1 MLRISLFNFFYYW
14 IVSMINAF
22 LPLLFRFKGL
32 SPAQIGIVLSVGP
45 IVAIFSQPFWGVVSD
60 KKQSVKNV
68 IIFLLMATLI
78 TGLAVFFSPTMSLL
92 ILMMMIFHFFMSP
105 IQPLLDSLST
115 VFAKEKRVSYGSIRV
130 WGSIGFAIA
139 SFVLGTIIGIIGIQY
154 LWIIYSIII
163 IRVLFIA
170 IRLTDPIVEKKPLTT
185 KGFQQAFR
193 NARFLGFLIAI
204 LFIAIPHRMNDS
216 MLAIYLKSLGASEGR
231 IGLAWTFSALSEAP
245 VVAIMYI
252 LMKRIP
258 LLLLLGI
265 ASFFYTCRWFLYG
278 LLTDPMM
285 IIYSQALHSVT
296 FAIFMVSALQYIATI
311 IPEEMLATGQ
321 TAYYATFNGLATI
334 IGSAAGGYLMEQFGG
349 GFIYKMGS
357 ISALIGTLLFMILYA
372 KDKGVE
378 KRVQKT

>member
-357 ISALIGTLLFMILYA
+357 ISALIGTLLFIILYA

>member
-1 MLRISLFNFFYYW
+1 MLRISLLNFFYYW
-14 IVSMINAF
+14 VVSMINAF

-45 IVAIFSQPFWGVVSD
+45 IVAIFSQPFWGVMSD

-68 IIFLLMATLI
+68 ILFLLVATLI

-92 ILMMMIFHFFMSP
+92 MLMMMIFHFFMSP

-115 VFAKEKRVSYGSIRV
+115 VFSKEKGVSYGSIRV
-130 WGSIGFAIA
+130 WGSIGFAVA
-139 SFVLGTIIGIIGIQY
+139 SFVLGNIIGLIGIQY
-154 LWIIYSIII
+154 LWIIYSLIII
-163 IRVLFIA
+163 GVLCIA
-170 IRLTDPIVEKKPLTT
+170 FRLTDPVIERKPLTT

-193 NARFLGFLIAI
+193 NARFLFFLIAI

-216 MLAIYLKSLGASEGR
+216 MLAIYLQSLGASEGK

-245 VVAIMYI
+245 VVAFMYL
-252 LMKRIP
+252 LMKKIP
-258 LLLLLGI
+258 LLVLLGI
-265 ASFFYTCRWFLYG
+265 AGVFYTGRWFLYG

-311 IPEEMLATGQ
+311 IPAEMLATGQ
-321 TAYYATFNGLATI
+321 TAYYATFNGVATI
-334 IGSAAGGYLMEQFGG
+334 IGSAAGGYLMDLYGG
-349 GFIYKMGS
+349 GFIYKMGA
-357 ISALIGTLLFMILYA
+357 ISAFIGTLLFIILYA
-372 KDKGVE
+372 KDKGV
-378 KRVQKT
+378 QKQLQHT

>member
-170 IRLTDPIVEKKPLTT
+170 IRLTDPIVERKPLTT

-357 ISALIGTLLFMILYA
+357 ISALIGTLLFIILYA

>member
-163 IRVLFIA
+163 IGVLFIA

-357 ISALIGTLLFMILYA
+357 ISALIGTLLFIILYA

>member
-163 IRVLFIA
+163 IGVLFIA
-170 IRLTDPIVEKKPLTT
+170 IRLTDPIVERKPLTT

-193 NARFLGFLIAI
+193 NTRFLGFLIAI

-357 ISALIGTLLFMILYA
+357 ISALIGTLLFIILYA